1 MTQRRQDAPSH
12 KASQLLSSPY
22 KKEAAGRLTAVLGP
36 TNTGKTHYAVER
48 MLGYST
54 GMIGLPLRLLAREI
68 YDRVCQKLGPGPVAL
83 ITGEEKIVPPNPR
96 FYVCTVEAM
105 PLQLETEFLAVDE
118 VQLCADPERGHV
130 FTDRLLRARGTE
142 ETLFLGAE
150 TIRPLIRQLLPEA
163 TFSSRSRFSD
173 LAYIGPK
180 KFSRL
185 PRRSAVVAFSAD
197 SVYGIAELIRRQRG
211 GAAVVM
217 GALSPRTRNAQV
229 ALYQSGE
236 VDFIVATDAIG
247 MGLNMDIDHVAFA
260 NLKKFDGVG
269 HRELKPAEIAQIAGR
284 AGRHTNDGTFG
295 PTGEVNPFEAD
306 LVEQIEN
313 HRFDPIRTLQWRNPV
328 LDFSSVERL
337 IQSLEETPPARGLS
351 RARAADDLTALKMMS
366 SNTAIMEKAKA
377 PAAIGQLWE
386 VCQIPDFQ
394 KTTVDEHVR
403 LLTNIFDHLIGAENR
418 LPSDWVSGHIQRLD
432 RTDGDL
438 DMIAT
443 RIAHIRTWTY
453 VSNRNGWLEDQDEWQ
468 GRTREIEDKLS
479 DALHEAL
486 TQRFIDRRTS
496 LLMKRLQQ
504 NEDLSS
510 EIAEDGSVLVEG
522 AYAGKLS
529 GFKFVPDPRALVEDT
544 GIGAKTLRTAALKSL
559 NSEVVTRAARLGNV
573 PDDAIQLT
581 EHGKIWWEGSPI
593 ATLER
598 GADPLSP
605 RVRVL
610 ADDLVP
616 AAAIERIQKRLDSWV
631 KARIDSQL
639 APLVALR
646 DADHLSGP
654 ARGLA
659 FQLVESMGGL
669 PRREAAAQLKELD
682 QTLRASLRQL
692 GVRFG
697 EYSIFVPTLLK
708 PAPAHLKALLW
719 AVFQQPSENGTPLLQ
734 KLPPPPGPGLTSIQV
749 DRHVPKGFYE
759 SAGFRVCGMRGVR
772 IDMLERLAGLVRAA
786 RDGDSAPTKEDN
798 ASGEVI
804 KNSDAASAPIFAGAQ
819 TSSENGATAAPPS
832 IGSEAPDAPA
842 ETHTASA
849 ASDDTTDDL
858 SPAEGPAAATDVAT
872 PAPAKRN
879 LPAGCFEVTAD
890 MMSLVGCSGD
900 EFEGILR
907 SLGYRKRSHTPDT
920 EENSEAIEVWH
931 YQQRRPGRSR
941 PQRKE
946 TRSEGR
952 PVPSGKKQRSRKKAA
967 GAGGGNKKQPRVTSA
982 GPRKSK
988 GEIDPASPFAALA
1001 ALRDVDKAAK

>member
-1 MTQRRQDAPSH
+1 M
-12 KASQLLSSPY
+12 
-22 KKEAAGRLTAVLGP
+22 AVLGP

-48 MLGYST
+48 MLGYNT

-68 YDRVCQKLGPGPVAL
+68 YDRVCQKIGPGDVAL
-83 ITGEEKIVPPNPR
+83 ITGEEKIVPSNPR
-96 FYVCTVEAM
+96 YYVCTVEAM
-105 PLQLETEFLAVDE
+105 PLQVDTEFLAIDE
-118 VQLCADPERGHV
+118 IQLCADPERGHV

-163 TFSSRSRFSD
+163 AFTGRSRFSD

-180 KFSRL
+180 KISRL
-185 PRRSAVVAFSAD
+185 PRRSAIVAFSAD
-197 SVYGIAELIRRQRG
+197 AVYGIAELIRRQRG

-260 NLKKFDGVG
+260 SIKKFDGVG
-269 HRELKPAEIAQIAGR
+269 HRELRPAEIAQIAGR

-295 PTGEVNPFEAD
+295 PTGEVEPFDAE

-328 LDFSSVERL
+328 LDFSSVDRL

-351 RARAADDLTALKMMS
+351 RARAADDLTALKLMS
-366 SNTAIMEKAKA
+366 ENTNVMDKAKA

-403 LLTNIFDHLIGAENR
+403 LLTNIFDHLISDQNR

-453 VSNRNGWLEDQDEWQ
+453 VSNRNGWLEDQEEWQ
-468 GRTREIEDKLS
+468 GRARDIEDKLS

-504 NEDLSS
+504 NEDLTA

-529 GFKFVPDPRALVEDT
+529 GFKFVPDPRALAEDN
-544 GIGAKTLRTAALKSL
+544 GIGAKTLRAAAVKSL
-559 NSEVVTRAARLGNV
+559 EGEILMRSARLGNV
-573 PDDAIQLT
+573 PDETIQLT

-593 ATLER
+593 GMLEK

-605 RVRVL
+605 TVRLLV
-610 ADDLVP
+610 DDLVP
-616 AAAIERIQKRLDSWV
+616 PPIVERIQKRLDTWV
-631 KARIDSQL
+631 KSRIDSQL

-646 DADHLSGP
+646 DADHLTGA

-682 QTLRASLRQL
+682 QPLRASLRQL

-697 EYSIFVPTLLK
+697 EYSIFLPALLK

-719 AVFQQPSENGTPLLQ
+719 AVFQGAGPDGVPLLQ
-734 KLPPPPGPGLTSIQV
+734 TLPPPPGPGLTSIQV
-749 DRHVPKGFYE
+749 DRSVPKGFYE
-759 SAGFRVCGMRGVR
+759 SAGFRVCGVRGVR
-772 IDMLERLAGLVRAA
+772 IDMLERLAGLIRSS
-786 RDGDSAPTKEDN
+786 RDGDASKTKKADT
-798 ASGEVI
+798 
-804 KNSDAASAPIFAGAQ
+804 PQ
-819 TSSENGATAAPPS
+819 TSEASSQKAEPQAPPAEPFVAS
-832 IGSEAPDAPA
+832 NPSAPA
-842 ETHTASA
+842 ETASEG
-849 ASDDTTDDL
+849 SDE
-858 SPAEGPAAATDVAT
+858 PAVVPEPSSHEPGIETPPAAEAVETAPPSTTAAPDEAVAPQDAEQET
-872 PAPAKRN
+872 KPARLIPE
-879 LPAGCFEVTAD
+879 GCFEITAD

-907 SLGYRKRSHTPDT
+907 SLGYRKRPHTVEGDAEP
-920 EENSEAIEVWH
+920 SEIEVWF
-931 YQQRRPGRSR
+931 YQQRRPARQR
-941 PQRKE
+941 PHRKDGARKADGAP
-946 TRSEGR
+946 T
-952 PVPSGKKQRSRKKAA
+952 GKKQRHRKKPGGQG
-967 GAGGGNKKQPRVTSA
+967 GADKRKPRVASA
-982 GPRKSK
+982 GPRRKK
-988 GEIDPASPFAALA
+988 EEMDPNSPFAALA
-1001 ALRDVDKAAK
+1001 ALRDAGKSGK

>member
-1 MTQRRQDAPSH
+1 MTQSRQDASSS
-12 KASQLLSSPY
+12 KASSPLSSPY
-22 KKEAAGRLTAVLGP
+22 KKEVSGRLVAVLGP

-48 MLGYST
+48 MLGYQS

-68 YDRVCQKLGPGPVAL
+68 YDRVCEKAGPAAVAL
-83 ITGEEKIVPPNPR
+83 ITGEEKIVPANPR
-96 FYVCTVEAM
+96 YYVCTVEAM
-105 PLQLETEFLAVDE
+105 PLQVETEFLAVDE

-142 ETLFLGAE
+142 ETLLLGAE

-163 TFSSRSRFSD
+163 SFTTRSRYSD

-180 KFSRL
+180 KISRL
-185 PRRSAVVAFSAD
+185 PRRSALVAFSAD
-197 SVYGIAELIRRQRG
+197 AVYGIAELIRRQRG

-260 NLKKFDGVG
+260 AVKKFDGVG
-269 HRELKPAEIAQIAGR
+269 HRDLKPAEIAQIAGR

-313 HRFDPIRTLQWRNPV
+313 HRFDPVRTLQWRNPV
-328 LDFSSVERL
+328 LDFTSVEHL
-337 IQSLEETPPARGLS
+337 LQSLEETPPARGLS
-351 RARAADDLTALKMMS
+351 RARAADDLTALKMMTENS
-366 SNTAIMEKAKA
+366 EIMEKAKA

-403 LLTNIFDHLIGAENR
+403 LLTSIFGHLIGDHNR
-418 LPSDWVSGHIQRLD
+418 LPSDWVAGHIQRLD

-438 DMIAT
+438 DMIST

-453 VSNRNGWLEDQDEWQ
+453 ISNRNGWLEDQAEWQ
-468 GRTREIEDKLS
+468 ARAREIEDRLS
-479 DALHEAL
+479 DSLHEAL

-496 LLMKRLQQ
+496 LLMKRLRQ
-504 NEDLSS
+504 NEDLSA

-522 AYAGKLS
+522 EYAGKLS
-529 GFKFVPDPRALVEDT
+529 GFKFVPDPRALADDSGV
-544 GIGAKTLRTAALKSL
+544 GAKTLRAAAIKSL
-559 NSEVVTRAARLGNV
+559 GGEIAMRAARLTNV
-573 PDDAIQLT
+573 PDETIQLT

-593 ATLER
+593 ALLER

-605 RVRVL
+605 VVRLIV
-610 ADDLVP
+610 DDLVP
-616 AAAIERIQKRLDSWV
+616 PITIERIQKRLDGWI
-631 KARIDSQL
+631 ATRIDTQL

-646 DADHLSGP
+646 DADHLTGA

-669 PRREAAAQLKELD
+669 ARRVAATQLKELD
-682 QTLRASLRQL
+682 QTLRASMRQL

-697 EYSIFVPTLLK
+697 EYSVFLPALLK

-719 AVFQQPSENGTPLLQ
+719 AVFQHPSADGVPLLQ
-734 KLPPPPGPGLTSIQV
+734 TLPPPPGPGLTSIQV
-749 DRHVPKGFYE
+749 DRAVPNGFYE
-759 SAGFRVCGMRGVR
+759 ASGFRVCGVRGVR
-772 IDMLERLAGLVRAA
+772 IDMLERLAGLIRAA
-786 RDGDSAPTKEDN
+786 RESAAPKPVQKEN
-798 ASGEVI
+798 SPPPVVASESATTSEASA
-804 KNSDAASAPIFAGAQ
+804 SDAAVAPIVSDHSDPVSEQSAVTLPQSSACED
-819 TSSENGATAAPPS
+819 TSPPDDVTEAAPDPT
-832 IGSEAPDAPA
+832 P
-842 ETHTASA
+842 T
-849 ASDDTTDDL
+849 
-858 SPAEGPAAATDVAT
+858 AT
-872 PAPAKRN
+872 PQPVKPEKQI
-879 LPAGCFEVTAD
+879 PAGCFETNAD

-907 SLGYRKRSHTPDT
+907 SLGYRKQSHTLQGATDVDP
-920 EENSEAIEVWH
+920 IEIWK
-931 YQQRRPGRSR
+931 YQQKRPVRRKPKNKDAS
-941 PQRKE
+941 K
-946 TRSEGR
+946 EGR
-952 PVPSGKKQRSRKKAA
+952 QPPSGKRQRSQKKS
-967 GAGGGNKKQPRVTSA
+967 GNRDGQRPPRVASS
-982 GPRKSK
+982 GPRKRK
-988 GEIDPASPFAALA
+988 NEVDPNSPFAALA
-1001 ALRDVDKAAK
+1001 ALRDQGKAGE

>member
-1 MTQRRQDAPSH
+1 M
-12 KASQLLSSPY
+12 
-22 KKEAAGRLTAVLGP
+22 AVLGP

-48 MLGYST
+48 MLGYGS

-68 YDRVCQKLGPGPVAL
+68 YDRVCEKIGPGDVAL
-83 ITGEEKIVPPNPR
+83 ITGEEKIVPSNPR
-96 FYVCTVEAM
+96 YYVCTVEAM
-105 PLQLETEFLAVDE
+105 PLQVETEFLAIDE

-130 FTDRLLRARGTE
+130 FTDRLLRARGSE

-163 TFSSRSRFSD
+163 AFTGRSRFSD

-180 KFSRL
+180 KISRL
-185 PRRSAVVAFSAD
+185 PRRSAIVAFSAD
-197 SVYGIAELIRRQRG
+197 AVYGIAELIRRQRG

-260 NLKKFDGVG
+260 SIKKFDGMG
-269 HRELKPAEIAQIAGR
+269 HRELRPAEIAQIAGR

-295 PTGEVNPFEAD
+295 PTGEVEPFDAE

-328 LDFSSVERL
+328 LDFSSVDRL
-337 IQSLEETPPARGLS
+337 IQSLEETPPVRGLS
-351 RARAADDLTALKMMS
+351 RARAADDLTALKLMS
-366 SNTAIMEKAKA
+366 ENASVMEKAKA

-403 LLTNIFDHLIGAENR
+403 LLTNIFDHLISDQNR

-453 VSNRNGWLEDQDEWQ
+453 VSNRNGWLEDQEEWQ
-468 GRTREIEDKLS
+468 GRAREIEDKLS

-504 NEDLSS
+504 NEDLTA

-529 GFKFVPDPRALVEDT
+529 GFKFVPDPRALAEDN
-544 GIGAKTLRTAALKSL
+544 GIGAKTLRAAAVKSL
-559 NSEVVTRAARLGNV
+559 ENEILMRSSRLGNV
-573 PDDAIQLT
+573 PDETIQLT

-593 ATLER
+593 GMLEK

-605 RVRVL
+605 TVRLLV
-610 ADDLVP
+610 DDLVP
-616 AAAIERIQKRLDSWV
+616 AQIVDRIQKRLDGWI
-631 KARIDSQL
+631 KARIETQL

-646 DADHLSGP
+646 DADHLTGA

-697 EYSIFVPTLLK
+697 EYSVFLPALLK

-719 AVFQQPSENGTPLLQ
+719 AVFQGAGPDGLPLLQ
-734 KLPPPPGPGLTSIQV
+734 TLPPPPGPGLTSIQV
-749 DRHVPKGFYE
+749 DREVPKGFYE
-759 SAGFRVCGMRGVR
+759 SAGFRVCGVRGVR
-772 IDMLERLAGLVRAA
+772 IDMLERLAGLIRSS
-786 RDGDSAPTKEDN
+786 RDGE
-798 ASGEVI
+798 ASKPKTAEEA
-804 KNSDAASAPIFAGAQ
+804 KQPAE
-819 TSSENGATAAPPS
+819 TSSPEPEQPAPS
-832 IGSEAPDAPA
+832 AEQSQEQVSESAPDAAPA
-842 ETHTASA
+842 EIVEPPVEPEQPPQEIQAQTAGVETSEPEQP
-849 ASDDTTDDL
+849 SSTTQGDEPP
-858 SPAEGPAAATDVAT
+858 SPPMGQEEVPS
-872 PAPAKRN
+872 RS
-879 LPAGCFEVTAD
+879 LPDGCFETTAD
-890 MMSLVGCSGD
+890 MMSLVGCSGE
-900 EFEGILR
+900 EFEAILK
-907 SLGYRKRSHTPDT
+907 SLGYRKRPYTVEGG
-920 EENSEAIEVWH
+920 EEPVEIEVWH
-931 YQQRRPGRSR
+931 YQQRRPPR
-941 PQRKE
+941 QKHKRKE
-946 TRSEGR
+946 AARKSDGGA
-952 PVPSGKKQRSRKKAA
+952 PSGKKQRHRKKPGGQS
-967 GAGGGNKKQPRVTSA
+967 GADKRKPRVASA
-982 GPRKSK
+982 GPRRNK
-988 GEIDPASPFAALA
+988 GDMDPNSPFAALA
-1001 ALRDVDKAAK
+1001 ALRDAGKSGK

>member
-1 MTQRRQDAPSH
+1 M
-12 KASQLLSSPY
+12 
-22 KKEAAGRLTAVLGP
+22 AVLGP
-36 TNTGKTHYAVER
+36 TNTGKTHFAVER
-48 MLGYST
+48 MLGHDT

-68 YDRVCQKLGPGPVAL
+68 YDRVCEKVGTGPVAL
-83 ITGEEKIVPPNPR
+83 ITGEEKIVPANPR
-96 FYVCTVEAM
+96 YYVCTVEAM
-105 PLQLETEFLAVDE
+105 PLQVETEFLAIDE

-142 ETLFLGAE
+142 ETLLLGAE
-150 TIRPLIRQLLPEA
+150 TIRPLIKQLLPDA
-163 TFSSRSRFSD
+163 SFTSRSRYSD

-180 KFSRL
+180 KISRL

-260 NLKKFDGVG
+260 SIKKFDGVG
-269 HRELKPAEIAQIAGR
+269 HRDLRPAEIAQIAGR

-295 PTGEVNPFEAD
+295 PTGEVEPFDAE

-313 HRFDPIRTLQWRNPV
+313 HRFDPIRTLQWRNPI

-337 IQSLEETPPARGLS
+337 VQSLEETPPARGLS

-366 SNTAIMEKAKA
+366 ENSALMEKAKA

-403 LLTNIFDHLIGAENR
+403 LLTNIFDHLIGDQNR

-432 RTDGDL
+432 HTDGDL

-453 VSNRNGWLEDQDEWQ
+453 VSNRSGWLEDQEEWQ

-529 GFKFVPDPRALVEDT
+529 GFKFVPDPRALAEDT
-544 GIGAKTLRTAALKSL
+544 GIGAKTLRAAAVKSL
-559 NSEVVTRAARLGNV
+559 NTEVVTRAARLGNV
-573 PDDAIQLT
+573 PDETIQLT

-593 ATLER
+593 ATLGR

-605 RVRVL
+605 QVRLLV
-610 ADDLVP
+610 DDLVP
-616 AAAIERIQKRLDSWV
+616 PQAVERIQKRLDGWV
-631 KARIDSQL
+631 KTRIETQL

-659 FQLVESMGGL
+659 FQLVEAMGGS
-669 PRREAAAQLKELD
+669 PRREASAQLKELD

-697 EYSIFVPTLLK
+697 EYSVYLPTLLK

-719 AVFQQPSENGTPLLQ
+719 AVFQEPSADGTPLLQ
-734 KLPPPPGPGLTSIQV
+734 TLPPPPGPGLTSIQV
-749 DRHVPKGFYE
+749 DKNVPKGFYE
-759 SAGFRVCGMRGVR
+759 AAGFRVCGVRGVR
-772 IDMLERLAGLVRAA
+772 IDMLERLAGLIRTA
-786 RDGDSAPTKEDN
+786 RDGE
-798 ASGEVI
+798 ASKPKPQNTAGTQDTAALPNGGEVAEAVPAT
-804 KNSDAASAPIFAGAQ
+804 DASAEAVSA
-819 TSSENGATAAPPS
+819 ETAAPSVEPLNSADEVQDSAAHAEEPAQEDAQTVPS
-832 IGSEAPDAPA
+832 AEQQEAPS
-842 ETHTASA
+842 ETTPPS
-849 ASDDTTDDL
+849 
-858 SPAEGPAAATDVAT
+858 EGAVPEN
-872 PAPAKRN
+872 PGPK
-879 LPAGCFEVTAD
+879 LPSGTFEANAD

-900 EFEGILR
+900 EFEAILR
-907 SLGYRKRSHTPDT
+907 SLGYRKRSHTVDG
-920 EENSEAIEVWH
+920 EEAAEPLEIWQ
-931 YQQRRPGRSR
+931 YQQRRPPRQRNRRKNTNEENRSAAPGGKKHKSR
-941 PQRKE
+941 RK
-946 TRSEGR
+946 GG
-952 PVPSGKKQRSRKKAA
+952 PSGGQQKRT
-967 GAGGGNKKQPRVTSA
+967 PRVASA
-982 GPRKSK
+982 GPRRSK
-988 GEIDPASPFAALA
+988 GEIDPSSPFAALA
-1001 ALRDVDKAAK
+1001 ALRDPGKAGK

>member
-1 MTQRRQDAPSH
+1 M
-12 KASQLLSSPY
+12 
-22 KKEAAGRLTAVLGP
+22 AVLGP

-48 MLGYST
+48 MLSYGS

-68 YDRVCQKLGPGPVAL
+68 YDRVCEKIGPGDVAL
-83 ITGEEKIVPPNPR
+83 ITGEEKIVPSNPR
-96 FYVCTVEAM
+96 YYVCTVEAM
-105 PLQLETEFLAVDE
+105 PLQVDTEFLAIDE

-130 FTDRLLRARGTE
+130 FTDRLLRARGSE

-163 TFSSRSRFSD
+163 AFTARSRFSD

-180 KFSRL
+180 KISRL
-185 PRRSAVVAFSAD
+185 PRRSAIVAFSAD
-197 SVYGIAELIRRQRG
+197 AVYGIAELIRRQRG

-260 NLKKFDGVG
+260 SIKKFDGVG
-269 HRELKPAEIAQIAGR
+269 HRELRPAEIAQIAGR

-295 PTGEVNPFEAD
+295 PTGEVEPFDAE

-328 LDFSSVERL
+328 LDFSSVDRL

-351 RARAADDLTALKMMS
+351 RARAADDLTALKLMS
-366 SNTAIMEKAKA
+366 ENTTIMEKAKA

-403 LLTNIFDHLIGAENR
+403 LLTNIFDHLISDQNR

-453 VSNRNGWLEDQDEWQ
+453 VSNRNGWLEDQEEWQ
-468 GRTREIEDKLS
+468 GRAREIEDRLS

-504 NEDLSS
+504 NEDLTA

-529 GFKFVPDPRALVEDT
+529 GFKFVPDPRALAEDN
-544 GIGAKTLRTAALKSL
+544 GIGAKTLRAAAIKSL
-559 NSEVVTRAARLGNV
+559 DGEILMRSARLGNV
-573 PDDAIQLT
+573 PDETIQLT

-593 ATLER
+593 GMLEK

-605 RVRVL
+605 TVRLLV
-610 ADDLVP
+610 DDLVP
-616 AAAIERIQKRLDSWV
+616 PQIVERIQKRLDGWIQ
-631 KARIDSQL
+631 KRIENQL

-646 DADHLSGP
+646 DADHLTGA

-697 EYSIFVPTLLK
+697 EYSVFLPALLK

-719 AVFQQPSENGTPLLQ
+719 AVFQGVGADGVPLLQ
-734 KLPPPPGPGLTSIQV
+734 TLPPPPGPGLTSIQV
-749 DRHVPKGFYE
+749 DRDVPKGFYE
-759 SAGFRVCGMRGVR
+759 SAGFRVCGVRGVR
-772 IDMLERLAGLVRAA
+772 IDMLERLAGLIRSS
-786 RDGDSAPTKEDN
+786 RDGDAPKAKKTDAKRSAEVSAPQIELTEQATDKTEAPVAFVAPDA
-798 ASGEVI
+798 ASGETPEPSPAPVGPAQETVLETPA
-804 KNSDAASAPIFAGAQ
+804 SEAADAAPSEDTGSDEAA
-819 TSSENGATAAPPS
+819 SSPTDSEGENIP
-832 IGSEAPDAPA
+832 APDAEPEVKPA
-842 ETHTASA
+842 
-849 ASDDTTDDL
+849 
-858 SPAEGPAAATDVAT
+858 
-872 PAPAKRN
+872 RI
-879 LPAGCFEVTAD
+879 LPGGCFETTAD

-900 EFEGILR
+900 EFEAILK
-907 SLGYRKRSHTPDT
+907 SLGYRKRPHTVEDG
-920 EENSEAIEVWH
+920 SEPVEIEVWH
-931 YQQRRPGRSR
+931 YQQRRPNRQR
-941 PQRKE
+941 PNRKDAARKSDGAP
-946 TRSEGR
+946 T
-952 PVPSGKKQRSRKKAA
+952 GKKQRHRKKPGGQG
-967 GAGGGNKKQPRVTSA
+967 GADKRKPRVTSA
-982 GPRKSK
+982 GPRRNK
-988 GEIDPASPFAALA
+988 GEADPNSPFAALA
-1001 ALRDVDKAAK
+1001 ALRDAGKSGK